1 MLFKKVQAFVDKAK
15 KADDL
20 LILTDLTQAIT
31 EELGFDCFALL
42 HSPRQN
48 RVPAETVQLT
58 TYPGAWVEMVR
69 DRAYWVDD
77 PVFAACEIAV
87 AGFPWKHIPEM
98 VVLSERQR
106 DVMRVARDEGLLD
119 GFTVPMPKGGTT
131 VGLCSF
137 ATRRERRN
145 DHYGAAAAQSVG
157 WFAFEAA
164 RRISTHEPI
173 LLPPA
178 AALTPRQLDCIVL
191 YARGKSDAMMARLL
205 GISPKTCNEHI
216 EIAKRRYGVATRQ
229 QLLARVLWNGQLS
242 FADILS

>member
-1 MLFKKVQAFVDKAK
+1 MLFKKVQSFVDKAK
-15 KADDL
+15 KAND
-20 LILTDLTQAIT
+20 IAALTNLTQAIT

-42 HSPRQN
+42 HSPRQ
-48 RVPAETVQLT
+48 RGAPAETVQIT
-58 TYPGAWVEMVR
+58 TYPDNWVEMVR

-87 AGFPWKHIPEM
+87 AGFPWKHIPDM

-106 DVMRVARDEGLLD
+106 DVMRLARREGLLD

-137 ATRRERRN
+137 ATRRERPS
-145 DHYGAAAAQSVG
+145 DHYAAAAAQSVG

-164 RRISTHEPI
+164 RRINAHELI
-173 LLPPA
+173 QLPPA

-191 YARGKSDAMMARLL
+191 YARGKSDASMGQLL

-229 QLLARVLWNGQLS
+229 QLLARALWNGQLS

>member
-1 MLFKKVQAFVDKAK
+1 MLFKKVQGFVDKAK

-20 LILTDLTQAIT
+20 LTLTNLTQAIT

-42 HSPRQN
+42 HSPRQSSA
-48 RVPAETVQLT
+48 PAESLQLT
-58 TYPGAWVEMVR
+58 TYPDLWIEMVR

-87 AGFPWKHIPEM
+87 AGFPWAQIPDL

-106 DVMRVARDEGLLD
+106 DVMRLAREEGLLD
-119 GFTVPMPKGGTT
+119 GFTVPIPKGGTT

-137 ATRRERRN
+137 ATRRERGD

-157 WFAFEAA
+157 WFASEAA
-164 RRISTHEPI
+164 RRIAAHEPAPS
-173 LLPPA
+173 PPA

-191 YARGKSDAMMARLL
+191 YARGKSDAAMAQLL
-205 GISPKTCNEHI
+205 GISPRTCNEHM

-242 FADILS
+242 FADILG